1 MAVKDYYRLLGVE
14 REASGEE
21 IKKAYRKLAMEYHPD
36 RNRDKPGSEELL
48 KDINEAYQVI
58 GDEEKRRQYDLRHQ
72 QPFIRHVYY
81 QKDLSDELIDIL
93 RIFSRGSF
101 GMKGSGG
108 CKGRGFRSRGC
119 RRRKFN
125 F

>member
-93 RIFSRGSF
+93 RIFSRRSF